1 MSYVIFCSLPFQM
14 RKIFSRVHVPAEG
27 LYTKM
32 QSKWNDICREMPH
45 MFYKGQPIIFPQNAS
60 FSHTAE
66 FDLADEFS
74 GHVFCI

>member
-1 MSYVIFCSLPFQM
+1 MSYVIFCSLAFQM
-14 RKIFSRVHVPAEG
+14 RKIFLRVHIPAEG
-27 LYTKM
+27 LYTRR

-45 MFYKGQPIIFPQNAS
+45 MFYKDQPIIFPQNDS

-74 GHVFCI
+74 RHGFYI